1 MALHGFHE
9 LGKMFEGQS
18 RHTWQRLGF
27 VRESYTSRG
36 VLGPVRFGEETITD
50 LMMMDM
56 YERGST
62 VALFEQTSR
71 RRESRSGTDFEFWL
85 GSEHL
90 GWFRFAIQ
98 AKKLDVRTGRYSSLT
113 QWNAHGKQIDLLEN
127 YAGANRAAPLYCLYG
142 YEEKATERAHWHC
155 CTGCPDVQELGCA
168 VTPSLNIRE
177 AINTTGAKNFKSIHS
192 KKNTL
197 PWRCLVSCPEIYN
210 SLEAKSKG
218 DAPKPLTLFDPNS
231 CYHRRLPRYLLREGG
246 RVIRENDNG
255 GELITVPRSMY
266 QDIPEQEL
274 DLSRDARQEF
284 SERYSQEN
292 GVPSAAGVL
301 RA

>member
-1 MALHGFHE
+1 MKIQGFQN
-9 LGKMFEGQS
+9 LGKMFEDQA
-18 RHTWQRLGF
+18 RYTWQRLGF

-62 VALFEQTSR
+62 IALFEQTSR
-71 RRESRSGTDFEFWL
+71 RSESRSGTDFEFWL

-98 AKKLDVRTGRYSSLT
+98 AKKLDARTGRYSSLT
-113 QWNAHGKQIDLLEN
+113 QWNDYGKQIDLLEN
-127 YAGANRAAPLYCLYG
+127 YAKANRAASLYCLYG
-142 YEEKATERAHWHC
+142 YEEQATEREHWHC

-177 AINTTGAKNFKSIHS
+177 AINTTGAKNFKSIHG
-192 KKNTL
+192 KKNTF
-197 PWRCLVSCPEIYN
+197 PWRCLASCPKIQD

-218 DAPKPLTLFDPNS
+218 DTPRPLPLFDPNS
-231 CYHRRLPRYLLREGG
+231 CYHRELPRYLMGEVGSIRRES
-246 RVIRENDNG
+246 ENG
-255 GELITVPRSMY
+255 GALIAVPRSLY
-266 QDIPEQEL
+266 QVVPDREL
-274 DLSRDARQEF
+274 NSSRDSRQQF
-284 SERYSQEN
+284 AERYIREN